1 MIYLTATTSE
11 PLPLSWMIGCGVVA
25 VVAIML
31 IRWIASKYA
40 DGVADKAR
48 VEFDA
53 MEGFDAGPVHGFG
66 RMALAYDEGRNLLAS
81 WHKGVGTHILNP
93 ETTTRW
99 FLGEV
104 DKSSITRLQAMM
116 LNNAITDGGGI
127 ATVHAQV
134 NRIPYVILYEED
146 PAIPLFTVG
155 FVAAQDMHPWEDIM
169 TKALGI
175 HKRRSKA

>member
-1 MIYLTATTSE
+1 MIYLAAAESE
-11 PLPLSWMIGCGVVA
+11 PLPLSWLIGCA
-25 VVAIML
+25 VVAITFIVL

-40 DGVADKAR
+40 DGVANKAR

-66 RMALAYDEGRNLLAS
+66 HTAIAYDEGRNLLAA

-93 ETTTRW
+93 EMTTRW

-104 DKSSITRLQAMM
+104 TKSSISRIRAMM
-116 LNNAITDGGGI
+116 LNNAITDGGGV

-134 NRIPYVILYEED
+134 NRIPYVILYEKD

-155 FVAAQDMHPWEDIM
+155 FVAARDMQPWEDIM

>member
-1 MIYLTATTSE
+1 MVYLAATQSE
-11 PLPLSWMIGCGVVA
+11 PLPLSWLIGCA
-25 VVAIML
+25 VIAIAFIAL
-31 IRWIASKYA
+31 VRWLASKYA
-40 DGVADKAR
+40 DGVASKAR

-66 RMALAYDEGRNLLAS
+66 HTALAYDEARNLLAV
-81 WHKGVGTHILNP
+81 WRKGAGTHILNP

-104 DKSSITRLQAMM
+104 TKSSISRIQAMM
-116 LNNAITDGGGI
+116 LNNAITDSGG
-127 ATVHAQV
+127 APTVRAQV

-146 PAIPLFTVG
+146 PAVPRFTVG
-155 FVAAQDMHPWEDIM
+155 FVAAQDMHPWESIL